1 MSEETTKGPDS
12 RLQVEFP
19 LVIEKGDKQC
29 VASVA
34 EISENAIKLTLS
46 KGGKALKFKEE
57 EQVRLKYWDQRGVYF
72 CAATVVSSSGSE
84 VAVSI
89 IGEPVAMQRRGGVF
103 RLFSEIPIAFKV
115 TEAVHKGLASQK
127 VYESQTRNI
136 SAGGLSFDT
145 TIPLKETDLLELELT
160 LPSSEKI
167 GTAAEVVTAEKV
179 QREGKS
185 LIAIGVE
192 FFELPA
198 ETRGQLLEF
207 LVEGKEQERQ
217 KGKES
222 EG

>member
-1 MSEETTKGPDS
+1 M
-12 RLQVEFP
+12 R
-19 LVIEKGDKQC
+19 
-29 VASVA
+29 ASVA
-34 EISENAIKLTLS
+34 EISESAIKFTLS
-46 KGGKALKFKEE
+46 KGGKAPKFKEE
-57 EQVRLKYWDQRGVYF
+57 EQVRLKYWDERGVYF
-72 CAATVVSSSGSE
+72 CAATVIKSPGSE
-84 VAVSI
+84 VIVEI
-89 IGEPVAMQRRGGVF
+89 IGEPVAMQRRGVS
-103 RLFSEIPIAFKV
+103 RLLSEIPIAFKV

-167 GTAAEVVTAEKV
+167 GTAAEVVTAVKM

-185 LIAIGVE
+185 LNTIGVE

-207 LVEGKEQERQ
+207 LIQAESAEAEG
-217 KGKES
+217 
-222 EG
+222 EGAGEAEGEGE